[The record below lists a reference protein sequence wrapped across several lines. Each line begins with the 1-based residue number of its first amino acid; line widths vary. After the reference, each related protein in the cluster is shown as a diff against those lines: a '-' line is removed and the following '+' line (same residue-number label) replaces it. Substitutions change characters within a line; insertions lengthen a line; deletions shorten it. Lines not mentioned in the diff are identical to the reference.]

1 MARVEASEA
10 EVRALEAE
18 IERDGREAAAE
29 IAELVEEYRSMEAV
43 ALQHDRALMQSIG
56 AC

>member
-29 IAELVEEYRSMEAV
+29 IVEMVEEYRSMEAV